1 MYFNREEPPSG
12 SVNKPLLLLLLLL
25 LLLFN
30 VILHFKVCV
39 GVSRGIKHSNP
50 RYEGHFSF
58 FSFFLMFGVNLLTL
72 YHSLRLASLQL
83 TSDCSFARLLFANI
97 IVILPT
103 NR

>member
-12 SVNKPLLLLLLLL
+12 SVNKPLLVLLSLLLLLLLL

-50 RYEGHFSF
+50 RYEGHF
-58 FSFFLMFGVNLLTL
+58 FSFPFF
-72 YHSLRLASLQL
+72 
-83 TSDCSFARLLFANI
+83 
-97 IVILPT
+97 
-103 NR
+103 